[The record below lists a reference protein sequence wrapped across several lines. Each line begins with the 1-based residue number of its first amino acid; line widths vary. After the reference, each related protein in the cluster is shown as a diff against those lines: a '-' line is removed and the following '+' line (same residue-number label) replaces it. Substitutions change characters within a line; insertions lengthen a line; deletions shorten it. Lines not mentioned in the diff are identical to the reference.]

1 MQGVILQI
9 KIEVE
14 FQLIFFIIVNNLII
28 FYLKMGKAK
37 IEKGESTN
45 NSKNKFEKK
54 NKGGIKYVKNK
65 KMIVNDGT
73 KQLRNLYNKL
83 MLKDKKD
90 KTDLIKKI
98 LSLIDGKFEEICYKH
113 DGCRILQGSIKYGS
127 KEQKKL
133 IISKL
138 IPMLYNIINGKY
150 SIYLAS
156 KIFKYADNNQRK
168 EILEKVIIPNFKH
181 LLKYSGGISFTKII
195 FSFSTSSYIDKL
207 IDYYIKDYFKIPMDK
222 IKKLSSENEIN
233 NENEDIEMK
242 NENIIINNSGN
253 EIENE
258 ETRKNI
264 KVHLEKQ
271 LELGV
276 SKNFIFHGFLNK
288 IFDLLDEKTQ
298 IYITELFDDDFTPFL
313 DNNYGFELA
322 CKLYSVSEAKT
333 RKKII
338 KTIRENLDNYL
349 SNDNGTYFIIK
360 IILFT
365 DDTVFINKI
374 FLKAILEKLNES
386 LMNNKNCLKIIWNI
400 FFPFNHKCNNTTQ
413 RNILAYSKPFGNK
426 KDLEK
431 RQNEL
436 IQNIFDKIYK
446 LISYDIKDLI
456 KDYLFSNFLTDFI
469 QYLLNKKEI
478 EKIEELLNTI
488 ISIIENDFKDNKD
501 TLDNC
506 ILIDKIGQIT
516 IKRILKEFS
525 EAKGEGKKYEITF
538 AEKIS
543 NLLKSELDKFLN
555 SKAIFIIVQLME
567 NENTKKFIMDD
578 LKKFKSLI
586 MKNKDNKKLAG
597 MVLLA
602 KLI

>member
-1 MQGVILQI
+1 
-9 KIEVE
+9 
-14 FQLIFFIIVNNLII
+14 
-28 FYLKMGKAK
+28 MGKAK

-168 EILEKVIIPNFKH
+168 EILEKVIIPNFKY

-400 FFPFNHKCNNTTQ
+400 FFPFNHKCNNTNQ
-413 RNILAYSKPFGNK
+413 RNILAYSKSFGNK

-446 LISYDIKDLI
+446 LIIYDVKALI

>member
-400 FFPFNHKCNNTTQ
+400 FFPFNHKCNNTNQ
-413 RNILAYSKPFGNK
+413 RNILAYSKSFGNK

-446 LISYDIKDLI
+446 LIINDVKALI